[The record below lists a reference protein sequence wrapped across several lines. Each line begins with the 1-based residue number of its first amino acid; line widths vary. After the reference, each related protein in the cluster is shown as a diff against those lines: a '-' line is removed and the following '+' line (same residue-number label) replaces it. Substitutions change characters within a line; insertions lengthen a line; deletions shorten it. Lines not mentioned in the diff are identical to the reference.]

1 MHNPWRDMPPGPH
14 APELVT
20 AIIEIPAGSRN
31 KYELDKESGQFKL
44 DRVLYSAVHYPGDYG
59 FIPRTLHEDNDPLD
73 ILVRINE
80 PTFPGCQ
87 ITCRP
92 IGVLKMLDK
101 GEPDEKILAVPSDDP
116 YHHDIYDIADMP
128 PHYLREIEHF
138 FGIYKD
144 LEGKKSDT
152 YGWEDRLVAH
162 QVIKDSVQ
170 RYLDLK
176 DGLIDRFG
184 KPLAGAKKPRKGKGK
199 KDAAGIGRLTAGSE
213 ELAQTALIRKT
224 QGKK

>member
-1 MHNPWRDMPPGPH
+1 MQTPFN
-14 APELVT
+14 LY
-20 AIIEIPAGSRN
+20 EIPAGKDAPEIVNVIIEVPRNSSN
-31 KYELDKESGQFKL
+31 KYEYDKEFGVIKL

-144 LEGKKSDT
+144 LEGKRVEIQ
-152 YGWEDRLVAH
+152 GWEKSEAAFK
-162 QVIKDSVQ
+162 VIQ
-170 RYLDLK
+170 RSIERYAEVYL
-176 DGLIDRFG
+176 
-184 KPLAGAKKPRKGKGK
+184 KG
-199 KDAAGIGRLTAGSE
+199 E
-213 ELAQTALIRKT
+213 
-224 QGKK
+224 